1 MAILIVLVVLIVDLG
16 IALAFL
22 GAVSLLR
29 PLRFLG
35 IRSRGRAALLLG
47 LGVGVLLLGL
57 LLPPPREERVVQST
71 SLLDD
76 WMPRY
81 EFVERHEI
89 RINAS
94 RESVERAILEVQ
106 TREIRLFRTLV
117 WLRNPRLPGSRE
129 PVSILNPE
137 ADRPILEAAV
147 RGGFLQLERKSGEE
161 VVLGA
166 VILAREKPV
175 TPWTP
180 AAFRALD
187 APGYVKATINFR
199 IHPEGLERPEAKGW
213 CRLTTET
220 RVHATDLRSRRRFA
234 AYWRL
239 IYPGSSAIRVF
250 WLRAI
255 RDRAERTP
263 ATASVGVP
271 F

>member
-1 MAILIVLVVLIVDLG
+1 MAILIVDLG

-35 IRSRGRAALLLG
+35 IRSRGRAALMLAAGAG
-47 LGVGVLLLGL
+47 LLLLGL
-57 LLPPPREERVVQST
+57 LLPPPREVRVVRSE

-89 RINAS
+89 RVRAS
-94 RESVERAILEVQ
+94 KESVERAILEVQ
-106 TREIRLFRTLV
+106 AREIRLFRTLV
-117 WLRNPRLPGSRE
+117 WLRNPRLPGSAE

-147 RGGFLQLERKSGEE
+147 RGGFLELERKPGEE
-161 VVLGA
+161 IVLGA
-166 VILAREKPV
+166 VILAREKPAA
-175 TPWTP
+175 PWTP

-187 APGYVKATINFR
+187 APGHVKAAIAFR
-199 IHPEGLERPEAKGW
+199 LHPEGSEGVEGSAAGGG

-220 RVHATDLRSRRRFA
+220 RVRATDRESLRRFA

-255 RDRAERTP
+255 RDRAERAP
-263 ATASVGVP
+263 ATASIAAPV
-271 F
+271 